1 VLQLRGSIAIP
12 PQTPSEFDHGDV
24 QLMSGRVFVA
34 HTAADTVEVLDG
46 EGLTHLATLPGCPE
60 GSGII
65 CAQDAGLVF
74 AAARGAGKILVIQA
88 GSSTVVGELGVGP
101 RPNGLA
107 WDPDHQHLL
116 VADVQENTV
125 RLLDPGRDPA
135 RAVLAAVALPGRPR
149 WAAYDPLA
157 QRFLVNIRE
166 PACVAVLAA
175 ETATLLTQWA
185 VSVSGPHG
193 LDLDLASGR
202 ALVACDGGAVVAL
215 DLASGQ
221 ELGQVPIAG
230 GPDAIWFNPQRR
242 LLYVAIAEPGVVE
255 VVDTQAMV
263 ITQQV
268 ETERDAHTTAFDA
281 ARQRLYVFL
290 PSLCRAAVYEEVQEV

>member
-1 VLQLRGSIAIP
+1 MLQLRGSIAIP
-12 PQTPSEFDHGDV
+12 PHTPSEFDHGDV
-24 QLMSGRVFVA
+24 QLTSGRVFVA
-34 HTAADTVEVLDG
+34 HAAANTVEVLDG

-88 GSSTVVGELGVGP
+88 SSSTVVGELGVGP

-116 VADVQENTV
+116 VADVQENTA

-135 RAVLAAVALPGRPR
+135 DATLATVALPGRPR

-166 PACVAVLAA
+166 PACVAVLATQ
-175 ETATLLTQWA
+175 TATLVTQWP

-193 LDLDLASGR
+193 LDLDLAGGR

-215 DLASGQ
+215 DLASGR
-221 ELGQVPIAG
+221 ELEQVSIAG
-230 GPDAIWFNPQRR
+230 GPDAIWFNPRR
-242 LLYVAIAEPGVVE
+242 KLLYVAIAEPGVVD
-255 VVDTQAMV
+255 VVDTDAMV
-263 ITQQV
+263 VAQQV
-268 ETERDAHTTAFDA
+268 E
-281 ARQRLYVFL
+281 
-290 PSLCRAAVYEEVQEV
+290 

>member
-1 VLQLRGSIAIP
+1 MLQLRGSIAIP
-12 PQTPSEFDHGDV
+12 PHTPSEFDHGDV

-46 EGLTHLATLPGCPE
+46 ESLTHLATIPGCPE
-60 GSGII
+60 GSGVL
-65 CAQDAGLVF
+65 CAQDTALVF
-74 AAARGAGKILVIQA
+74 AAARGAGKVLVIQA
-88 GSSTVVGELGVGP
+88 SSEAAMGTLSVGP

-107 WDPDHQHLL
+107 WDPDHQQLL
-116 VADVQENTV
+116 VADVQENTA
-125 RLLDPGRDPA
+125 RLLDPSRDPA
-135 RAVLAAVALPGRPR
+135 DAVLATVALPGRPR
-149 WAAYDPLA
+149 WAAYDPRA

-175 ETATLLTQWA
+175 GTAASVTQWP

-193 LDLDLASGR
+193 MDLDLAAGR

-221 ELGQVPIAG
+221 EVGQVPIAG
-230 GPDAIWFNPQRR
+230 GPDAIWFNPHRKR
-242 LLYVAIAEPGVVE
+242 LYVAIAEPGVID
-255 VVDTQAMV
+255 VVDTEAMV
-263 ITQQV
+263 VVQQV

-281 ARQRLYVFL
+281 GRQKLYVFL
-290 PSLCRAAVYEEVQEV
+290 PSSCRAAVYEEEV